1 MEREQILIV
10 DDNVDNLKLTRLLLE
25 CEGYTVRTAED
36 AEQALALLRTY
47 TPALILMDIQLPGM
61 DGLELTRRLRGIS
74 GLRELTI
81 VALTAYAMQGDEATA
96 IASGCDGYITK
107 PIDTRSFPGL
117 IRGYLDK
124 TPASNGTEKRSAG
137 TGSEGAAGGGSLAPA
152 LIPGDDRAQLYNQ
165 VLDCY
170 VLAIKNMAQ
179 YAVELDESLTPTHRL
194 HLKGLADDVAG
205 GGAEVL
211 TESRATLRSL
221 LRDYRDKASQY
232 LNNLRQEL
240 ANTANA
246 LQDIF
251 NTLSQAEGDSEA
263 RLRQAVRLLREIAAA
278 DSIDAVRSELVT
290 ATENIEQSAENI
302 RKQHQLTVS
311 QFIVEIRSLHQRIE
325 CLENAAALDALTHL
339 FNRAEME
346 KRIFDAWD
354 GAFLLLLRAD
364 GIRRAAAEYCPD
376 VSQELAGAFTRRLRN
391 CVAGG
396 VVCGRWSE
404 EEFMAIG
411 PLADAAAL
419 KPKWIEEHLSGKYVC
434 LQGGKTVHPS
444 IRLEVRLVE
453 RPPGREAEAVLA
465 EVRELFKE
473 SGAG

>member
-1 MEREQILIV
+1 MVREQILIV

-25 CEGYTVRTAED
+25 CEGYTVCTAGD

-61 DGLELTRRLRGIS
+61 DGLELTRRLRGTS
-74 GLRELTI
+74 GLREMKI
-81 VALTAYAMQGDEATA
+81 VALSAYAMQGDETSA
-96 IASGCDGYITK
+96 IAAGCDGYITK
-107 PIDTRSFPGL
+107 PIDTRSFAGL
-117 IRGYLDK
+117 IRGYLDR
-124 TPASNGTEKRSAG
+124 AVHSNSAQNP
-137 TGSEGAAGGGSLAPA
+137 TDSDGAASMALLPQAPR
-152 LIPGDDRAQLYNQ
+152 PGDDREQGL

-170 VLAIKNMAQ
+170 VLAIKNIAH

-194 HLKGLADDVAG
+194 HLQSLADDVAR

-211 TESRATLRSL
+211 AESRATLRSL

-251 NTLSQAEGDSEA
+251 NALSQAEGDSEA
-263 RLRQAVRLLREIAAA
+263 RLRQAVKLLREVAAA
-278 DSIDAVRSELVT
+278 DSMDTVRSTLVT

-302 RKQHQLTVS
+302 RKQHQFTVS
-311 QFIVEIRSLHQRIE
+311 QFLVEIRSLHQRIE
-325 CLENAAALDALTHL
+325 SLENAAALDALTQL

-346 KRIFDAWD
+346 KRLLEAWD

-364 GIRRAAAEYCPD
+364 GIRAALTEYSPG
-376 VSQELAGAFTRRLRN
+376 VSHELAGAFTRRLRN
-391 CVAGG
+391 CVSGG

-404 EEFMAIG
+404 EEFIAIG
-411 PLADAAAL
+411 PLTEAAAL
-419 KPKWIEEHLSGKYVC
+419 KPKWVEEHLSGKYVC
-434 LQGGKTVHPS
+434 LQDGKTVHPS
-444 IRLEVRLVE
+444 IRLEVRLLE
-453 RPPGREAEAVLA
+453 RPRGRDAEATLA
-465 EVRELFKE
+465 QVREFFKR
-473 SGAG
+473 

>member
-1 MEREQILIV
+1 MQREEILIV

-74 GLRELTI
+74 GLREIKI
-81 VALTAYAMQGDEATA
+81 VALSAYAMQGDATSA

-107 PIDTRSFPGL
+107 PIDTRSFAGL
-117 IRGYLDK
+117 IRGYLDR
-124 TPASNGTEKRSAG
+124 AAHSNGAQNPADSDV
-137 TGSEGAAGGGSLAPA
+137 AASMASLRRAPG
-152 LIPGDDRAQLYNQ
+152 PGDDRERLYSQ

-170 VLAIKNMAQ
+170 VLAIRNIAH

-194 HLKGLADDVAG
+194 HLKSLADDVAG
-205 GGAEVL
+205 GEAEVL
-211 TESRATLRSL
+211 IESRATLRSL

-232 LNNLRQEL
+232 LNHLRQEL

-251 NTLSQAEGDSEA
+251 NALSQAEGDSEA
-263 RLRQAVRLLREIAAA
+263 RLRQAVKLLRGIAAA
-278 DSIDAVRSELVT
+278 DSMDAVRSTLVT
-290 ATENIEQSAENI
+290 ATENIEQSVENI

-311 QFIVEIRSLHQRIE
+311 QFLVEIRSLHQRIE
-325 CLENAAALDALTHL
+325 SLENAAALDALTHL

-346 KRIFDAWD
+346 KRILDARD

-364 GIRRAAAEYCPD
+364 GIRGASTEYSPG
-376 VSQELAGAFTRRLRN
+376 VSYELAGAFTRRLRN
-391 CVAGG
+391 CVASG

-404 EEFMAIG
+404 EEFIAIG
-411 PLADAAAL
+411 PLAEAEAL

-434 LQGGKTVHPS
+434 LRDGKTVHPS
-444 IRLEVRLVE
+444 IRLEVQLLE
-453 RPPGREAEAVLA
+453 RPRGRDADAALA
-465 EVRELFKE
+465 QVREFFKT
-473 SGAG
+473 SASRQ